1 MIPLEEY
8 QRVRQTAELLHSVPV
23 IEQAI
28 SRMAAEITRELS
40 DAYPLV
46 LTVLNGGIIF
56 AGKLISQLDF
66 ALEIDSIQVTRYR
79 GSIEGGEVAWLK
91 TPEIA
96 LKDRTVLLL
105 DDILDEGITL
115 THIVAY
121 CEREGAQ
128 QVKTA
133 TLIDKKTGR
142 DKPCTAD
149 FVGLEADNRYLF
161 GYGLDYKNVLRNAPG
176 IYACNGL

>member
-1 MIPLEEY
+1 MISLEEY
-8 QRVRQTAELLHSVPV
+8 QRVRQTAELLYPVPV

-28 SRMAAEITRELS
+28 SRLAAEITQALAES
-40 DAYPLV
+40 CPLV

-66 ALEIDSIQVTRYR
+66 ALEIDSIQATRYR
-79 GSIEGGEVAWLK
+79 GRVEGGEVTWLK

-115 THIVAY
+115 AHIVDY
-121 CEREGAQ
+121 CEREGAR

-133 TLIDKKTGR
+133 TLIDKNIGR
-142 DKPCTAD
+142 HKPCTAD

-176 IYACNGL
+176 IYACRE